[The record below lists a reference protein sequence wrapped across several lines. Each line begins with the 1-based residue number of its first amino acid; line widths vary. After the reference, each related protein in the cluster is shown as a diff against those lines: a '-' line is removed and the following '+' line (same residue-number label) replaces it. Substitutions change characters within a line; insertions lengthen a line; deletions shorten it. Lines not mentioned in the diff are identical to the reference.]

1 MVSED
6 NQPVAPHGPPAN
18 RAELEQALA
27 RAGGTPAGPAWSSA
41 LNGYLTWNP
50 TCPLGLAAYAHA
62 LEADGQADDAV
73 PLWESAIEAEPD
85 LPLPELKCLQPAP
98 AAPASSSEPKEEE
111 DPERKDKIASLITA
125 IAIHVVLIVVFSVW
139 AVSKVKGPPP
149 QILARAMPETE
160 TDTNNQERLKREP
173 TTPPSLAASQLDLVS
188 SVSTSEVSIPQISME
203 IMNPNPVSTGASF
216 APSMNFGGS
225 GNGEVSFFG
234 SRAKAKKVV
243 YVVDV
248 SGSMNAKGEM
258 GKTKFDLMK
267 EELKR
272 SVSAL
277 PFGTEFQI
285 IFFGGPAWFAGTEP
299 ELIHWNQSGYSWKY
313 KNGNDANLP
322 TRSLIRST
330 KSRVKA
336 TLQHIDEVQTVGSTD
351 WRSPL
356 KMAINLAPDVIYFM
370 TDGAVEETPGK
381 IPLVEDIT
389 EYNRKKSRSKINS
402 ICLMEKKAF
411 KMMKELSDK
420 NNGTIFLVQENGEV
434 LRGMQL
440 NLID

>member
-1 MVSED
+1 MVSDD

-18 RAELEQALA
+18 RAELEQALT
-27 RAGGTPAGPAWSSA
+27 RAGATPAGPAWSAA

-50 TCPLGLAAYAHA
+50 TCSLGLAAYAHA
-62 LEADGQADDAV
+62 LEADGQADEAL
-73 PLWESAIEAEPD
+73 PLWNSAIEAEPD
-85 LPLPELKCLQPAP
+85 LPLPELKCLRPTP
-98 AAPASSSEPKEEE
+98 AAPVASSAPKEE

-125 IAIHVVLIVVFSVW
+125 VVIHLILIVVFSLW
-139 AVSKVKGPPP
+139 AIAKVKGPPP
-149 QILARAMPETE
+149 QILARAMPESE
-160 TDTNNQERLKREP
+160 TDQSDNERLKREVSP
-173 TTPPSLAASQLDLVS
+173 PPSLAASQLDLVS
-188 SVSTSEVSIPQISME
+188 SVSTSEVSIPEISME
-203 IMNPNPVSTGASF
+203 IMNPNPVSTGAAF
-216 APSMNFGGS
+216 APSMNFGG
-225 GNGEVSFFG
+225 GTGDVTFFG
-234 SRAKAKKVV
+234 SKAKAKKVV

-258 GKTKFDLMK
+258 GKSKFDLMK

-299 ELIHWNQSGYSWKY
+299 ELINWNQSGYSWKY

-322 TRSLIRST
+322 TKSLIRST

-381 IPLVEDIT
+381 TPLVEDIT
-389 EYNRKKSRSKINS
+389 EYNRERSRSQINS
-402 ICLMEKKAF
+402 ICLMELEAF

-420 NNGTIFLVQENGEV
+420 NKGTIFLVQENGEI